1 MVKQTEEVGSKNT
14 YNNIINS
21 NVSLKKQKITAGK
34 IKVYKA
40 KKIKKKSLSFKLKVK
55 ASGDGTIIYKIQKK
69 NAKYIT
75 VNKSGKVTLKKG
87 IKKGKYK
94 IKVIAKQTSIYNK
107 AVKTLTVKVK

>member
-1 MVKQTEEVGSKNT
+1 MC
-14 YNNIINS
+14 IR
-21 NVSLKKQKITAGK
+21 
-34 IKVYKA
+34 
-40 KKIKKKSLSFKLKVK
+40 
-55 ASGDGTIIYKIQKK
+55 DR
-69 NAKYIT
+69 YIT